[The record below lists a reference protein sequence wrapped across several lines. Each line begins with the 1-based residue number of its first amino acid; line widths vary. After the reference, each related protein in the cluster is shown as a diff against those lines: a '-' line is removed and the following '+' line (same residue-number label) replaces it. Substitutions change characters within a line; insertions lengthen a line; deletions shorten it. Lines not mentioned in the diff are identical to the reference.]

1 LISELIGDDVKLTR
15 LSHGNQEYWMFIT
28 PRGYAGPLNS
38 LGFVGIFFPEK
49 GSHNLP
55 PGLGAGKVQRVG
67 GGCSESHLLCD
78 CCHCFFTP
86 ESSSYFSDCEKKT
99 LNCTVILQESSGEEP
114 LSPSQ
119 HSA

>member
-1 LISELIGDDVKLTR
+1 
-15 LSHGNQEYWMFIT
+15 MFIT